1 MLKTLET
8 STKKTSLLGLR
19 RAFTLVE
26 LIVVIAIIGFLAA
39 VTTGVVVRV
48 IESQRRASTQLLI
61 DTINNALST
70 QASKLVDQT
79 RRSVDSTTSGDAD
92 ADIKALI
99 LSQWNLIFVD
109 SLAKASLNQSYN
121 AMNTGLNLAN
131 VNSFNGLSLPNGSVV
146 KVAGGKHDPAPDFFE
161 KSYSLFMVLKVG
173 KFSALDPESLGRG
186 AVQYASGSGTIK
198 VPFIVDQWGDPII
211 ILPGSPGTPPKA
223 ISSNL

>member
-1 MLKTLET
+1 MLTGPET
-8 STKKTSLLGLR
+8 YLKSQTRPNRHG
-19 RAFTLVE
+19 AFTLVE
-26 LIVVIAIIGFLAA
+26 LLVVIAIIGFLAA

-48 IESQRRASTQLLI
+48 VESQRRASTQLLI
-61 DTINNALST
+61 DSINNALST

-92 ADIKALI
+92 ADTKALI

-121 AMNTGLNLAN
+121 AMNATLNLTN
-131 VNSFNGLSLPNGSVV
+131 VNSFNGLSLANGSVV
-146 KVAGGKHDPAPDFFE
+146 KVGGGKHDPAPDFFE
-161 KSYSLFMVLKVG
+161 KSYSLFLVLKVG
-173 KFSALDPESLGRG
+173 KFSALDPETLGRG
-186 AVQYASGSGTIK
+186 AVQYATGTGTIK

-211 ILPGSPGTPPKA
+211 ILPGAPGTPPKA

>member
-8 STKKTSLLGLR
+8 SEKAPNHSGIR

-26 LIVVIAIIGFLAA
+26 LMVVIAIIGFLAA
-39 VTTGVVVRV
+39 VTTTVVVRV

-61 DTINNALST
+61 DTINNALAT

-92 ADIKALI
+92 SEIKTLI

-109 SLAKASLNQSYN
+109 SLVKASLNQSYK
-121 AMNTGLNLAN
+121 AMNTSVNLTN

-146 KVAGGKHDPAPDFFE
+146 KVGGGKHDPAPDFFE
-161 KSYSLFMVLKVG
+161 KSYSLFLVLKVG
-173 KFSALDPESLGRG
+173 KFSALDPETLGRG
-186 AVQYASGSGTIK
+186 AVQYATGSGTIK